1 MVNYKNSTIY
11 KIVCK
16 DLDIKDCYVGSTTN
30 FNRRKTEHKSVCNN
44 SKGKDYNYKVYNFIR
59 DNGNFDNFDIIEVER
74 YCAIDKNDLHK
85 RERYWFEELN
95 GTLNMCIP
103 NRSKKEYMK
112 EYEKTDKRIQKQKE
126 WGEKNKQYFK
136 TDKGIQTRK
145 EYEKRR
151 SKTDKRIK
159 YNKER
164 NEKLKLDKVQCN
176 ICNKE
181 MRRDGLNRHNKNIHN
196 IH

>member
-30 FNRRKTEHKSVCNN
+30 FNRRKLEHKRKYNN
-44 SKGKDYNYKVYNFIR
+44 SNDKKYNYKVYKFIR
-59 DNGNFDNFDIIEVER
+59 DHGNFDNFDIIEVER
-74 YCAIDKNDLHK
+74 YCAIDKNDLHA
-85 RERYWFEELN
+85 RERYWLEKLKANLN
-95 GTLNMCIP
+95 CKIP

-112 EYEKTDKRIQKQKE
+112 EYEKTDKRMQHKKE
-126 WGEKNKQYFK
+126 YNKEYNK
-136 TDKGIQTRK
+136 TDKQ
-145 EYEKRR
+145 
-151 SKTDKRIK
+151 IK
-159 YNKER
+159 YIKKQ

-176 ICNKE
+176 FCNKE
-181 MRRDGLNRHNKNIHN
+181 MRKDSLNRHNKNIHN